1 MAPTATPPI
10 LLLNQKLVDS
20 ICSED
25 TTPDEQGKTRKL
37 YANMLAR
44 AFQSVDALRADLT
57 MEERVRALH
66 QLKGMLGNF
75 GFAAAAAA
83 VQEWEH
89 AGGTPA
95 DDVARRK
102 EQLRILLEQSKAELF
117 RLYSWLG

>member
-1 MAPTATPPI
+1 MANTATPPL
-10 LLLNQKLVDS
+10 LLLNQRLVDN

-25 TTPDEQGKTRKL
+25 TTPEEQKKTCTL

-44 AFQSVDALRADLT
+44 AEHSVEAMRADMT
-57 MEERVRALH
+57 VEERVHALH
-66 QLKGMLGNF
+66 QLKGMLANF
-75 GFAAAAAA
+75 GLAAASAA
-83 VQEWEH
+83 VSDWEH

-102 EQLRILLEQSKAELF
+102 EQLRVLLAQSKIELP